1 MSYLKNLT
9 SNDVIVTPFTV
20 NKSFTFEG
28 ASDFT
33 SSQVGIDFLQGIPN
47 VSSSTG
53 ILPTSSYIDN
63 TRPQSDLVYN
73 NIKHLYYSNYL
84 SGSNG
89 ITSPL
94 ATASFNPDGT
104 ITGEAYTPNYINSL
118 QSPNKDLR
126 NSLTNSMNVISIP
139 SKLYGNYI
147 TPGSFYLSN
156 SISTIQDDGE
166 GNLVFSDY
174 TSSLKGN
181 IIYPDGMVIINY
193 DNSFPAISQTWYSDI
208 LGLSSLLGNT
218 SPFVFDI
225 LTNINYNQPSAF
237 LDQSG
242 SIYIKNISSFPLN
255 INPIITLNTFPFSP
269 IDITLGFRSI
279 SDTPIVSS
287 SFNFTSAQTTK
298 TFTESFTLAPGEI
311 CKPYISSSGGAI
323 SIFSFAV
330 LGFSGTY
337 NYTPS
342 ELSSSLLN
350 YSSNVTL
357 YETQYKCTIRANEY
371 NYSLNPSLLKSGS
384 LNTYKDFVTGS
395 DFSPYVTTVGL
406 YNENQELLAVGKLAQ
421 PLPTSQTTDTTILI
435 NIDR

>member
-1 MSYLKNLT
+1 MSYLKNFT

-20 NKSFTFEG
+20 NKNFTFEG

-73 NIKHLYYSNYL
+73 NVKHLYYSNYL

-89 ITSPL
+89 VTSPL

-118 QSPNKDLR
+118 QSPNEDLR

-174 TSSLKGN
+174 TSLLKGN

-193 DNSFPAISQTWYSDI
+193 DNSFPPISQLYSPITALQNLFNTGTSFIYDI
-208 LGLSSLLGNT
+208 LNNVSYDPT
-218 SPFVFDI
+218 SI
-225 LTNINYNQPSAF
+225 F
-237 LDQSG
+237 LAESE
-242 SIYIKNISSFPLN
+242 SIYIKNISNFLLN
-255 INPIITLNTFPFSP
+255 INPAITLNVTPSSSP
-269 IDITLGFRSI
+269 LNITLGFRSV
-279 SDTPIVSS
+279 SNVPIVSS
-287 SFNFTSAQTTK
+287 SFIFSTANPTN
-298 TFTESFTLAPGEI
+298 TFTGSFILAPGEV
-311 CKPYISSSGGAI
+311 CKPYLSSSGGSPA
-323 SIFSFAV
+323 F
-330 LGFSGTY
+330 LGNTTLSFSGTY

-342 ELSSSLLN
+342 ELSSSLLS
-350 YSSNVTL
+350 YSSNVIL

-384 LNTYKDFVTGS
+384 IDTYKDFVTGS